1 MQSPTV
7 VIADDHPI
15 LLAGLVKLL
24 EPDHHVIGTATDGI
38 AAIDAA
44 ARLRPDLLI
53 IDISMPRLNGLDAIR
68 QVHAANPGI
77 RIVVLTIHTGPS
89 YVAAALEAGADGY
102 VVKQSVAED
111 LIQAITTTLA
121 GGTYRSPSIARVA
134 DSGVSGTM
142 ALTPRQRQVLQLL
155 ADGKSAK
162 AIART
167 LNLSVKT
174 VDFHKASIMKQC
186 QLHTTASLVRFA
198 IADGLVSADDSLTM
212 G

>member
-1 MQSPTV
+1 MERPTV
-7 VIADDHPI
+7 VVADDHPI

-24 EPDHHVIGTATDGI
+24 EPEYDVVGTATDGI
-38 AAIDAA
+38 AAIDTTDH
-44 ARLRPDLLI
+44 LRPDLLV
-53 IDISMPRLNGLDAIR
+53 IDVSMPRLNGLDAIR
-68 QVHAANPGI
+68 RVRAANPAI

-89 YVAAALEAGADGY
+89 YVAAALEAGANGY

-111 LIQAITTTLA
+111 LMEALATALA
-121 GGTYRSPSIARVA
+121 GGTYRSPSIVRAA

-198 IADGLVSADDSLTM
+198 IADGLVSADDSVSA